1 MWIQNNYGYQLTRSI
16 DETSIVVAS
25 VNVCWKWM
33 QKRFFVIDMVSWKM
47 MNWNVRKLSVL
58 FSVKRDLDPPPP
70 NPWNQQN

>member
-47 MNWNVRKLSVL
+47 MNWNVRKLSVY
-58 FSVKRDLDPPPP
+58 PPPP
-70 NPWNQQN
+70 THEINKTNPTY